1 MVVGI
6 RDWFYREEGRKN
18 SKYGTKFDFFYE
30 HIIGFIGDGVH
41 PEIDGYIAVDVDE
54 IVKETE
60 KALQLVVDGWKFWC
74 PKSLVNMNLDE
85 SKVQELRERSAKYE
99 EERWALAK

>member
-6 RDWFYREEGRKN
+6 KDWFYRQEGRKAH
-18 SKYGTKFDFFYE
+18 SYGEKFTLYSG

-41 PEIDGYIAVDVDE
+41 PEVDGYIAVEVDE

-74 PKSLVNMNLDE
+74 PKSVTNMNLDE
-85 SKVQELRERSAKYE
+85 SKVQELRERAAKYE
-99 EERWALAK
+99 EECWALAK

>member
-18 SKYGTKFDFFYE
+18 SKYGTRFDYFYE
-30 HIIGFIGDGVH
+30 HIIGFIGDGKH
-41 PEIDGYIAVDVDE
+41 PEIDGFIAVEVDE
-54 IVKETE
+54 IVTETE

-74 PKSLVNMNLDE
+74 PKSLTNMNLDE
-85 SKVQELRERSAKYE
+85 VRVQELRVISAKHRE
-99 EERWALAK
+99 EMWANMK